1 MPRTSRSS
9 GRLWR
14 ALPQPRRDIARGELA
29 LLEAQAAAA
38 SHEDPVA
45 VLAAARMEVAGVHW
59 SVRAPVFVTRWVL
72 VAIVPTALAW
82 LIRPALPF
90 W

>member
-1 MPRTSRSS
+1 M
-9 GRLWR
+9 
-14 ALPQPRRDIARGELA
+14 
-29 LLEAQAAAA
+29 
-38 SHEDPVA
+38 
-45 VLAAARMEVAGVHW
+45 LAAARMEVTGVHW